1 MTIELKNP
9 HSVLAALAA
18 RPADVV
24 EVRLSGRNAKGAWAE
39 VEQQCA
45 SAGVPLRRQHESGGR
60 GRGHDAESG
69 RSPGAVGVVRER
81 TGVSLEELF
90 APAAESRGTWL
101 ALDRLQDPHN
111 VGAIFRSASFFGVR
125 GVVLTRNQSA
135 PLSGTVYDVASGGIE
150 HVPFT
155 VVSNLARTLE
165 QSRQSN
171 LWVLGTSERT
181 EEDLAEVDRERNW
194 LVVIG
199 NEEKGLRRLTL
210 KNCDAVCR
218 IAPRGPTASLNASV
232 ATAVV
237 LAMLERPAD

>member
-1 MTIELKNP
+1 MSPSI
-9 HSVLAALAA
+9 SVKEPLQLRVSAAVA
-18 RPADVV
+18 
-24 EVRLSGRNAKGAWAE
+24 
-39 VEQQCA
+39 
-45 SAGVPLRRQHESGGR
+45 
-60 GRGHDAESG
+60 
-69 RSPGAVGVVRER
+69 VVRKR
-81 TGVSLEELF
+81 QGVSLDELF
-90 APAAESRGTWL
+90 APAVESRGTWL

-150 HVPFT
+150 YVPFS
-155 VVSNLARTLE
+155 VVSNLARALE

-171 LWVLGTSERT
+171 LWVLGTSERA

-210 KNCDAVCR
+210 KNCF
-218 IAPRGPTASLNASV
+218 SLFFLIPKNFLKHS
-232 ATAVV
+232 
-237 LAMLERPAD
+237 

>member
-1 MTIELKNP
+1 MTIELRNP
-9 HSVLAALAA
+9 HSVLAALAT
-18 RPADVV
+18 RPADVI
-24 EVRLSGRNAKGAWAE
+24 EVRLGDHGLKGAWAE
-39 VEQQCA
+39 VEQQCVP
-45 SAGVPLRRQHESGGR
+45 AGVPVRRQRGGGR
-60 GRGHDAESG
+60 SRGHDAEGS
-69 RSPGAVGVVRER
+69 RSSPAVAVVRKR
-81 TGVSLEELF
+81 QGVSLDELF

-111 VGAIFRSASFFGVR
+111 VGAILRSASFFGVR

-150 HVPFT
+150 YVPFS
-155 VVSNLARTLE
+155 VVSNLARALE

-171 LWVLGTSERT
+171 LWVLGTSERA

-218 IAPRGPTASLNASV
+218 IAPRGPTGSLNASV

-237 LAMLERPAD
+237 LAMLERGA